1 MRIKYEI
8 GNGPVTVDCLVILAD
23 EEVKEVI
30 YKGTNIVDCLDCDL
44 LDKMAEAAAKQ
55 FREEMSEP

>member
-8 GNGPVTVDCLVILAD
+8 GNGPVTVDCLVILED
-23 EEVKEVI
+23 EVKEVM

-44 LDKMAEAAAKQ
+44 LDKIAEAAAKQ

>member
-1 MRIKYEI
+1 MRIKYGI
-8 GNGPVTVDCLVILAD
+8 GNGPAIVDCIVNLAD

-30 YKGTNIVDCLDCDL
+30 YKGLNIVDCLDCDL
-44 LDKMAEAAAKQ
+44 LDKIAEAATKQ

>member
-1 MRIKYEI
+1 VRIKYEL

-23 EEVKEVI
+23 QEVKEVM
-30 YKGTNIVDCLDCDL
+30 YKGTNIVDCLDCDI
-44 LDKMAEAAAKQ
+44 LDCIADAAAKK

>member
-23 EEVKEVI
+23 QEVKEVM

-44 LDKMAEAAAKQ
+44 LDCIAEAAAQK
-55 FREEMSEP
+55 FRDEMSEP